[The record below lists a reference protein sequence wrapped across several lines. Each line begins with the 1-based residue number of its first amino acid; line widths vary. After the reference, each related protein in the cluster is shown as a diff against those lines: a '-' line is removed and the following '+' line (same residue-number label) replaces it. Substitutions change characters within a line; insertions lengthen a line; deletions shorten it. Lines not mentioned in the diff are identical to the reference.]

1 MGSIWGTKAVQRP
14 GRWPYSKKSAWQ
26 VNHSQWIAFPLWDRS
41 GSREIPTCWFQMTFA
56 HTRQKK
62 RSGLWDIHVTS
73 LISPGLWDIH
83 GISLT
88 SLAIGLY
95 LGFYPFMFPPPP
107 RWWNNH
113 LLAHMCSTLGFPA
126 GLDSKESSCNSGDL
140 GLIPGS
146 GRSLEKRMATH
157 SSILAWK
164 IPWKEET
171 GRL

>member
-1 MGSIWGTKAVQRP
+1 
-14 GRWPYSKKSAWQ
+14 
-26 VNHSQWIAFPLWDRS
+26 
-41 GSREIPTCWFQMTFA
+41 MTFA